1 LDDLSGKSEYNIE
14 RLLKEISEKP
24 KRRERPEEGPLGFPL
39 QKERKV
45 LS

>member
-24 KRRERPEEGPLGFPL
+24 EKKERPEEAP
-39 QKERKV
+39 
-45 LS
+45 S